1 MALHNDTKLK
11 NLLTTWPH
19 GTVYLASELKHRGI
33 GYDLQMQYKKSGWI
47 RAIGQGAVA
56 KSGENVFWYGGL
68 YALQIQGKLA
78 IHVGAKTALTMYG
91 LAHFVDMAHEK
102 AQLFGLPGS
111 KLPSWFKNFNWGPK
125 IEYHRS
131 SLFGEEAS
139 LGLQSKILRSFN
151 IKISSPE
158 RAFLE
163 LLDLVPQN
171 ETFNEALLISESL
184 STLRPKLVQ
193 ELLESC
199 SSIKVKRLFLYLTEK
214 QGHAWVK
221 KLKIEKIDLGK
232 GDRQIIRGGI
242 IDPKYRIT
250 VPQEQI

>member
-19 GTVYLASELKHRGI
+19 GTVCLASELKQRGI
-33 GYDLQMQYKKSGWI
+33 GYDLQMQYKRSGWI

-56 KSGENVFWYGGL
+56 KSGDNVFWYGGL
-68 YALQIQGKLA
+68 YALQTQGKLP

-102 AQLFGLPGS
+102 VQLFGLPGT

-125 IEYHRS
+125 IEYYRS
-131 SLFGEEAS
+131 SLFSGNAN
-139 LGLQSKILRSFN
+139 LGLQNKSLRSFD

-184 STLRPKLVQ
+184 STFRPKLVQ
-193 ELLESC
+193 QLLESC
-199 SSIKVKRLFLYLTEK
+199 SSIKVKRLFLYLVEK
-214 QGHAWVK
+214 QGHGWTK
-221 KLKIEKIDLGK
+221 KLHVEKIDLGK
-232 GDRQIIRGGI
+232 GDRQIIKGGM
-242 IDPKYRIT
+242 IDHKYRIT

>member
-11 NLLTTWPH
+11 KLLTTWPH
-19 GTVYLASELKHRGI
+19 GTVCLASELKRRGI

-47 RAIGQGAVA
+47 KTIGQGAVT
-56 KSGENVFWYGGL
+56 KSGDNVFWYGGL
-68 YALQIQGKLA
+68 YALQAQGKLE

-91 LAHFVDMAHEK
+91 LAHFVDMSHERV
-102 AQLFGLPGS
+102 QLFGQPGT
-111 KLPSWFKNFNWGPK
+111 KLPSWFKNFKWGPN

-131 SLFGEEAS
+131 SLFAEDTN
-139 LGLQSKILRSFN
+139 LGLQSKNLRSFD

-193 ELLESC
+193 QLLENC
-199 SSIKVKRLFLYLTEK
+199 SSIKVKRLFLYLAEK

-221 KLKIEKIDLGK
+221 KLNVERIDLGK
-232 GDRQIIRGGI
+232 GDRQIVVGGV

-250 VPQEQI
+250 VPEEQK